1 MTLIFAPCF
10 FAKNRVPDLLK
21 VQDPKKISGWPEK
34 FDIRVQIDWANE
46 YVNLQ
51 VVSKEQKCNWMPI
64 FEYKLLRFQLHFE
77 FDSVWH
83 YRFEKG
89 PIESSLQSKIFGFFL
104 LSFPQNERKI
114 YLVCLS

>member
-1 MTLIFAPCF
+1 M
-10 FAKNRVPDLLK
+10 
-21 VQDPKKISGWPEK
+21 
-34 FDIRVQIDWANE
+34 QIDWANE

-114 YLVCLS
+114 YLSLVLLFISNLTNEKKDKALVCLS

>member
-1 MTLIFAPCF
+1 MFTNDKLFTIWW
-10 FAKNRVPDLLK
+10 LLFGDST
-21 VQDPKKISGWPEK
+21 VCKI
-34 FDIRVQIDWANE
+34 
-46 YVNLQ
+46 VNLQ
-51 VVSKEQKCNWMPI
+51 AVSKEQKCNWMPI

-104 LSFPQNERKI
+104 LLFPQNKRKI